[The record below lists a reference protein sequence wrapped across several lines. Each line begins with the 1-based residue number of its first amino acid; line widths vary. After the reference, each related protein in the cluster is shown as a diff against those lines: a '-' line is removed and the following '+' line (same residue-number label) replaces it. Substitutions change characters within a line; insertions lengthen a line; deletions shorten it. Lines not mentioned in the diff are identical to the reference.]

1 MNEILSFRS
10 PSDFRKWLSAN
21 HRQSDG
27 IWLRIFKKDSGEPT
41 VTYAE
46 ALDEA
51 LCHGWI
57 DGQKQSHDDL
67 SWRQRFTPRRP
78 KSGWSKINTRHAER
92 LIKAGRMKA
101 AGQAQIDAA
110 KKDGRWTAAYDSFSK
125 ATFPEDFLGGSPQE
139 QKSEHI
145 LRVAQ
150 QGEPLRNCLPP
161 PNREEARNQAA
172 PHGNDSCNAEPRRS
186 IPLVDGTRQ
195 VQRLLL
201 PNKNQT
207 QSMVILKARAFSSG
221 PKDLARTLSRSPV
234 LWSGPSQSRRPAPAA
249 FSA

>member
-10 PSDFRKWLSAN
+10 SGEFHKWMAAN
-21 HRQSDG
+21 HRRCDG

-57 DGQKQSHDDL
+57 DGLKQSHDEL

-92 LIKAGRMKA
+92 LIKAGRMKT

-110 KKDGRWTAAYDSFSK
+110 KKDGRWASAYDSSSE
-125 ATFPEDFLGGSPQE
+125 ATFPEDFLTA
-139 QKSEHI
+139 I
-145 LRVAQ
+145 R
-150 QGEPLRNCLPP
+150 RNKKANAFFESLSRT
-161 PNREEARNQAA
+161 NRYAIAYRLQTAKKPE
-172 PHGNDSCNAEPRRS
+172 
-186 IPLVDGTRQ
+186 TRQ
-195 VQRLLL
+195 RR
-201 PNKNQT
+201 
-207 QSMVILKARAFSSG
+207 MEAILAMLKRGEAFH
-221 PKDLARTLSRSPV
+221 
-234 LWSGPSQSRRPAPAA
+234 
-249 FSA
+249 